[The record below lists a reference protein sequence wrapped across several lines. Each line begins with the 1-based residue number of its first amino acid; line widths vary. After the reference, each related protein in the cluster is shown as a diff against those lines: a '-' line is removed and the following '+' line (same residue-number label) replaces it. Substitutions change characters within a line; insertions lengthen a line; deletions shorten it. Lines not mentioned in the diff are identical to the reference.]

1 MSNHN
6 NIMELRQLRY
16 FVKVAELKNFS
27 EAARQLNITQSN
39 LSQQIRLLEGEL
51 GVDLLI
57 RDSHH
62 VRLSDVGLAFLP
74 RAEHTIS
81 AANMCIDS
89 IHDVMH
95 LETGDLVL
103 GSTYSFLPL
112 LKETVM
118 QFMRQY
124 PGIKLH
130 ICCHSMETLLD
141 LLQEERIDA
150 ALSYNPLIVNPNIS
164 SHILFDNKLAVI
176 VSETHPLA
184 KQQKVILRDIERFP
198 LALPASGFQAR
209 KAFDKITEGLGYH
222 FDIRLEINEVNL
234 LIGLIRSSNS
244 LVTVLSQAALA
255 GMPGIKALPIDHDGI
270 NMEGSFHVLKN
281 SYMKRATREF
291 LRMLCENRSYG
302 MALMNI
308 L

>member
-1 MSNHN
+1 
-6 NIMELRQLRY
+6 MEIRQLRY

-51 GVDLLI
+51 GVELLI

-62 VRLSDVGLAFLP
+62 VRLSDVGQAFLP
-74 RAEHTIS
+74 RAEHAIS
-81 AANMCIDS
+81 AVNTCIDS
-89 IHDVMH
+89 INDVMH
-95 LETGDLVL
+95 LDTGELIL

-118 QFMRQY
+118 QFMKQY
-124 PGIKLH
+124 PGIKLK
-130 ICCHSMETLLD
+130 IACHSMETLLNM
-141 LLQEERIDA
+141 LQEERIDV
-150 ALSYNPLIVNPNIS
+150 ALSYNPLGVYPNIS

-176 VSETHPLA
+176 VSDTHPLA
-184 KQQKVILRDIERFP
+184 SMTKIGLQDLERFP
-198 LALPASGFQAR
+198 LAMPATGFQAR
-209 KAFDKITEGLGYH
+209 KAFDRIIEGTSYN
-222 FDIRLEINEVNL
+222 FDIRLEINEVNV
-234 LIGLIRSSNS
+234 LINLVRASNS

-255 GMPGIKALPIDHDGI
+255 GMPGIKAIPLDHEGTD
-270 NMEGSFHVLKN
+270 MKGSFHVLKD
-281 SYMKRATREF
+281 SYTKRSTKEF

>member
-1 MSNHN
+1 
-6 NIMELRQLRY
+6 MELRQLRY
-16 FVKVAELKNFS
+16 FAKVAELKNFS

-51 GVDLLI
+51 GVELLI

-62 VRLSDVGLAFLP
+62 VKLSDVGLAFLP
-74 RAEHTIS
+74 RAEHAIS
-81 AANMCIDS
+81 AANACIDS
-89 IHDVMH
+89 IRDVMG
-95 LETGDLVL
+95 LDTGELVL

-118 QFMRQY
+118 QFMKQY
-124 PGIKLH
+124 PGIKLK
-130 ICCHSMETLLD
+130 ISCNSMETLLKM
-141 LLQEERIDA
+141 LQEERLDVV
-150 ALSYNPLIVNPNIS
+150 LSYNPLVVYPDIS

-176 VSETHPLA
+176 VSENHPLA
-184 KQQKVILRDIERFP
+184 GLSKVKLQDLERFP
-198 LALPASGFQAR
+198 LAMPASGFQAR
-209 KAFDKITEGLGYH
+209 KAFDHITEGTTYN
-222 FDIRLEINEVNL
+222 FDIRLEINEVNV
-234 LIGLIRSSNS
+234 LISLVHASTS

-255 GMPGIKALPIDHDGI
+255 GRTGLKAVPIDCENTD
-270 NMEGSFHVLKN
+270 MEGSFHVLKN
-281 SYMKRATREF
+281 SYTKRATKEF

>member
-1 MSNHN
+1 
-6 NIMELRQLRY
+6 MELRQLRY

-27 EAARQLNITQSN
+27 ESARQLNITQSN

-51 GVDLLI
+51 GVELFI

-62 VRLSDVGLAFLP
+62 VRLTDIGQAFLP
-74 RAEHTIS
+74 RAEHAIT
-81 AANMCIDS
+81 AVNTCIDS
-89 IHDVMH
+89 IHDVMQ
-95 LETGDLVL
+95 LDTGELHL

-118 QFMRQY
+118 QFMKQY
-124 PGIKLH
+124 PGIKLK
-130 ICCHSMETLLD
+130 ISCHSMETLLNM
-141 LLQEERIDA
+141 LQEERIDV
-150 ALSYNPLIVNPNIS
+150 ALSYNPLGVYPNIS

-176 VSETHPLA
+176 VSDTHPLA
-184 KQQKVILRDIERFP
+184 NQPKISLKDIERFP
-198 LALPASGFQAR
+198 LAMPASGFQAR
-209 KAFDKITEGLGYH
+209 KAFDRIIEGTEYN
-222 FDIRLEINEVNL
+222 FDIRLEINEVNV
-234 LIGLIRSSNS
+234 LINLVRASNS

-255 GMPGIKALPIDHDGI
+255 GMPGIQAIPLDHDGTD
-270 NMEGSFHVLKN
+270 MKGSFHVLKD
-281 SYMKRATREF
+281 SYMKRATKEF

>member
-1 MSNHN
+1 
-6 NIMELRQLRY
+6 MELRQLRY

-39 LSQQIRLLEGEL
+39 LSQQVRLLEGEL
-51 GVDLLI
+51 GVELFI

-62 VRLSDVGLAFLP
+62 VRLTDIGLAFLP
-74 RAEHTIS
+74 RAEHAIT
-81 AANMCIDS
+81 AVNTCIDS
-89 IHDVMH
+89 IHDVMQ
-95 LETGDLVL
+95 LDTGELIL

-118 QFMRQY
+118 QYMKQY
-124 PGIKLH
+124 PGIKLK
-130 ICCHSMETLLD
+130 IACHSMETLLNM
-141 LLQEERIDA
+141 LQEERIDV
-150 ALSYNPLIVNPNIS
+150 ALSYNPLGVYPNIS

-176 VSETHPLA
+176 VSDTHPLA
-184 KQQKVILRDIERFP
+184 GQSKIKLNEIERFP
-198 LALPASGFQAR
+198 LAMPASGFQAR
-209 KAFDKITEGLGYH
+209 KAFDRIIEGTGYD
-222 FDIRLEINEVNL
+222 FDIRLEINEVNV
-234 LIGLIRSSNS
+234 LINLVRASNS

-255 GMPGIKALPIDHDGI
+255 GMPGINAIPLDHDGI
-270 NMEGSFHVLKN
+270 DMKGSFHVLKD
-281 SYMKRATREF
+281 SYMKRATKEF